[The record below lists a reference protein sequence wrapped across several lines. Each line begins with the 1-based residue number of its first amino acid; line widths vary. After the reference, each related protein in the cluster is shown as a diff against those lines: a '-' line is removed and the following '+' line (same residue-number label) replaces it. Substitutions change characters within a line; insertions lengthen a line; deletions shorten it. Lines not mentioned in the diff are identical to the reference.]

1 MLSKIAPFYLNH
13 HWKTLLF
20 ILFQVT
26 LYCLVWVELLE
37 VEVEWVLE
45 AQRNVM
51 MLTKLPTVLLSS
63 SSSSVAELT
72 SDKCVVKL
80 VLNMASDC
88 DGCMY
93 SWDQSDGHNNV
104 SAELT
109 NLVIFIWELLTK
121 LPSHQCTKLFSNWSK
136 WKENQYL
143 YKLSSVCDK
152 DDYWWI
158 VLNCSSVHKHFCTKC
173 MDTVFMIKLMDM

>member
-1 MLSKIAPFYLNH
+1 
-13 HWKTLLF
+13 
-20 ILFQVT
+20 
-26 LYCLVWVELLE
+26 
-37 VEVEWVLE
+37 
-45 AQRNVM
+45 M

-80 VLNMASDC
+80 VLNMDSDC

-109 NLVIFIWELLTK
+109 NLVIFI
-121 LPSHQCTKLFSNWSK
+121 
-136 WKENQYL
+136 
-143 YKLSSVCDK
+143 
-152 DDYWWI
+152 
-158 VLNCSSVHKHFCTKC
+158 
-173 MDTVFMIKLMDM
+173 